1 MPTDP
6 ETMKA
11 LGQVTTA
18 IGYVG
23 DAVKGLS
30 SKIDIVSAEGRAE
43 QKEANARLEAN
54 AADTRM
60 RLHELRNDM
69 HITITS
75 LDRNVAQIETGLANH
90 INTDKQEFER
100 ISSVLSDSEKDRGSL
115 WRILAGVGAS
125 GGIGAAIAKWLS
137 NTDI

>member
-30 SKIDIVSAEGRAE
+30 SKIDTVSAEGRAE
-43 QKEANARLEAN
+43 QKEAQARLEAN

-60 RLHELRNDM
+60 RLHDLRNDM
-69 HITITS
+69 HVTLS
-75 LDRNVAQIETGLANH
+75 ALDRNVAQLETGLENH
-90 INTDKQEFER
+90 IRQDAQEFDR
-100 ISSVLSDSEKDRGSL
+100 IGAVLSDSEKALQVESAQRLRSGCRGARDETPPAETTL
-115 WRILAGVGAS
+115 VR
-125 GGIGAAIAKWLS
+125 
-137 NTDI
+137 